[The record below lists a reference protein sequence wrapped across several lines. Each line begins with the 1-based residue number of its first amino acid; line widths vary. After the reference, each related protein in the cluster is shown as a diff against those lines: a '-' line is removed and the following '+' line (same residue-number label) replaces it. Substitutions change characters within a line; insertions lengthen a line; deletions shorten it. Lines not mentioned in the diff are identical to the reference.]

1 MKYHYLELKEGEKVI
16 RRVPT
21 SLSSEYND
29 RRRMEYFKSKN
40 QKIFLVISSTKEK
53 VIN

>member
-1 MKYHYLELKEGEKVI
+1 MKHYYLELKEGEKVI

-29 RRRMEYFKSKN
+29 RLKMEYFKSKSQN
-40 QKIFLVISSTKEK
+40 VFLVISSTKEK
-53 VIN
+53 IIN